1 MIRKLYKPQSNQL
14 TLSCNSAIM
23 SPVKARK
30 YQTFNPKHLQYV
42 KFKYR
47 KVLNTSTHMAEVHFE
62 LIINALISVN
72 AVDIC
77 ALTLQFWLIKIKTYI
92 SVD

>member
-1 MIRKLYKPQSNQL
+1 
-14 TLSCNSAIM
+14 
-23 SPVKARK
+23 
-30 YQTFNPKHLQYV
+30 
-42 KFKYR
+42 
-47 KVLNTSTHMAEVHFE
+47 MAEVHFE

-92 SVD
+92 SGD